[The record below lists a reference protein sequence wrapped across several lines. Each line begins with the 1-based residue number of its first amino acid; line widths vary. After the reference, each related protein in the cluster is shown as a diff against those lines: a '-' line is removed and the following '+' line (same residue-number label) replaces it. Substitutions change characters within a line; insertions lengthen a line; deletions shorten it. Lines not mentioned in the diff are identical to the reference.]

1 MINRFRSLA
10 RRVSPLLGAGILMQT
25 GACALDTNA
34 IFTGL
39 ITSISNSLISSI
51 VFGAFNVVGP

>member
-1 MINRFRSLA
+1 MFNHFHRLA
-10 RRVSPLLGAGILMQT
+10 RRVFPVLSAGILLQT
-25 GACALDTNA
+25 GACTLDTNA

-39 ITSISNSLISSI
+39 LTSISNSLISSI